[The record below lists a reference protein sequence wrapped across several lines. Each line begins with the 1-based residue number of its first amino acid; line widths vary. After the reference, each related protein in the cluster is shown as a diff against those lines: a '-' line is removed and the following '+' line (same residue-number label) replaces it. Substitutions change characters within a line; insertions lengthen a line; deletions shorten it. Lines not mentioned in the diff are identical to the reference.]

1 MTKISN
7 LERKLKMIDNDEG
20 FKLIKVEAQLIR
32 PLLHTYFNTLKKILV
47 KLRNISLFP
56 TLNIKWNGQNDVRI
70 AFSNFFGEVKLLQML
85 ILSW

>member
-7 LERKLKMIDNDEG
+7 LERKLEMIDNDEG

-47 KLRNISLFP
+47 KLRNISIFP
-56 TLNIKWNGQNDVRI
+56 TLKIKWNGQNDVRI

-85 ILSW
+85 TLSW

>member
-1 MTKISN
+1 
-7 LERKLKMIDNDEG
+7 MIDNDEG

>member
-7 LERKLKMIDNDEG
+7 LERKLEMIDNDEG

-47 KLRNISLFP
+47 KLRNISIFP
-56 TLNIKWNGQNDVRI
+56 TLKIKWNGQNDVRI

>member
-7 LERKLKMIDNDEG
+7 LERKLEMIDNDEG

-56 TLNIKWNGQNDVRI
+56 TLKIKWNGQNDVRI

>member
-7 LERKLKMIDNDEG
+7 LERKLEMIDNDEG

-56 TLNIKWNGQNDVRI
+56 TLKIK
-70 AFSNFFGEVKLLQML
+70 
-85 ILSW
+85 